1 MASKS
6 KRRRK
11 VLGASCILAALIIAG
26 SSFAWFTSKDE
37 VTNRLTATAD
47 YGVSIVE
54 DFVPP
59 KAMTPGQTVNKDMS
73 VVNTGSIDSVVR
85 VSLANAINATRLTA
99 QDLTTT
105 IQSGKTWTVKD
116 TGEKV
121 ELATGGTV
129 GGSGT
134 TYTAPAIP
142 EGQTRVY
149 DILDFNTAPTT
160 LSYNKTYVELSPF
173 EKTNA
178 DGTKEANEVT
188 TLMAGGQ
195 VVVAGGKSVAP
206 EYQTVRSGDDIN
218 GGFVVIYK
226 ASNDKYYALGD
237 DISKTSGSYYEVTKD
252 NSTNGVYSI
261 AADTATDPAP
271 TGLEVAALARD
282 YSGTGEYVPQN
293 AGLYLFKR
301 SATIVDGGASTGVTE
316 DNSPSY
322 SGFYYTADGKFYAL
336 YNEQA
341 DNNGAKNTAKA
352 DNITGSTAVTV
363 TYTDGVV
370 SKIENVQLA
379 VKEVDLTNS
388 DGTWKVEFLSTTDT
402 AGADITTATPNTDGT
417 YLKATYHVDADQN
430 AGVADNSRDI
440 VYYIKLDNN
449 WKENWT
455 YVKATSKDGT
465 TNNGLGYFYYR
476 TVLDSGVT
484 SSKLIDSV
492 TLSGAMTSKN
502 YFDMTYDLNVALDT
516 AQVTKDEQDKETLT
530 SITGW
535 TEVESSL
542 KKDAATDAHPT
553 GSTTISGDGV
563 DGTIDWIE
571 WTANP

>member
-6 KRRRK
+6 KRRRR
-11 VLGASCILAALIIAG
+11 VFRASCILAALIIAG

-73 VVNTGSIDSVVR
+73 VVNTGSVDAVVR
-85 VSLANAINATRLTA
+85 ASLENAINATRLTA

-105 IQSGKTWTVKD
+105 IQSGKTWFVKD

-121 ELATGGTV
+121 EGDAGTV
-129 GGSGT
+129 SGSGT
-134 TYTAPAIP
+134 TYTAPTTP

-149 DILDFNTAPTT
+149 DILDFNTAPTALT
-160 LSYNKTYVELSPF
+160 YNKEYVELSPF

-206 EYQTVRSGDDIN
+206 EYQTVRSGDDLN
-218 GGFVVIYK
+218 GGYTVIYT
-226 ASNDKYYALGD
+226 ATDGKYYMLHTD
-237 DISKTSGSYYEVTKD
+237 NKYYEVTKSND
-252 NSTNGVYSI
+252 TNGVYSVKS
-261 AADTATDPAP
+261 DSSQDSTPA
-271 TGLEVAALARD
+271 GLKVAALARD
-282 YSGTGEYVPQN
+282 YSGTGEYVPQET
-293 AGLYLFKR
+293 GLYLFKR
-301 SATIVDGGASTGVTE
+301 SADIVDGGEGTGVTE
-316 DNSPSY
+316 NNNLTH
-322 SGFYYTADGKFYAL
+322 SGFYYDATAGKFYSL

-341 DNNGAKNTAKA
+341 DNTGDKNTAEASNDDTSK
-352 DNITGSTAVTV
+352 SVTV

-379 VKEVDLTNS
+379 VKEIDLTNN
-388 DGTWKVEFLSTTDT
+388 DGTWTVDFLSATDLAGTDT
-402 AGADITTATPNTDGT
+402 ATTAPNTDGT
-417 YLKATYHVDADQN
+417 YLRATYHVTADGSDA
-430 AGVADNSRDI
+430 NSHGKDI
-440 VYYIKLDNN
+440 VYYIKLADN
-449 WKENWT
+449 WRENWT
-455 YVKATSKDGT
+455 YVADAITPKNGT
-465 TNNGLGYFYYR
+465 TNAGIGYFYYR
-476 TVLDSGVT
+476 EVLDSGVT
-484 SSKLIDSV
+484 SDKLIDSV

-502 YFDMTYDLNVALDT
+502 FLDMTYDLNVAIDT

-535 TEVESSL
+535 TEATATL

-563 DGTIDWIE
+563 DGTIDWID
-571 WTANP
+571 WATP